1 MTAQGWNPDLNR
13 SSGPKYN
20 AIVEALAADIESGR
34 LRAGDRLPPQ
44 RDLAWALKV
53 NLSTVTQAYR
63 EATRR
68 HLIAGEVGRGTYVL
82 AESAEAALFGLKD
95 HGPSEIIDLSTNV
108 PAVDGSNRDLEET
121 VSAMAADGGMA
132 FGQAY
137 HQPELVERARIAGA
151 DWLRERGL
159 AVRPRDVV
167 PCAGAQNALTAVLM
181 HLCKQGD
188 IVLVEELT
196 FPGMKAVAR
205 QMGLRLHGVA
215 IDHEGLDPDALEA
228 ACRQTGARVVVCV
241 PTLQN
246 PTATVMCEE
255 RRSAI
260 ADVAR
265 RFDVTVIEDDVYGVL
280 AGVPPLSRKLPE
292 LGIVVTS
299 LSKSVAA
306 GLRFGMIA
314 GRAPVVAEIAAE
326 IHTTTWPMSPL
337 TIDIARRWIIDGTAK
352 RRTDWQRDEISRR
365 QRIFARHFKT
375 TGSTLSPHVAIDV
388 TRPGSEVAEACRK
401 AGVDVVA
408 GRLFS
413 VDRSDPQLVRLSLT
427 ASKSRSD
434 LAAAIERLAE
444 LLA

>member
-1 MTAQGWNPDLNR
+1 MITQGWIPDLDR
-13 SSGPKYN
+13 STGPKYS
-20 AIVEALAADIESGR
+20 AIVEALAADIERGR
-34 LRAGDRLPPQ
+34 LRPGDRLPPQ

-108 PAVDGSNRDLEET
+108 PAVDGANRDLEDA
-121 VSAMAADGGMA
+121 VSAMAADGGLA

-137 HQPELVERARIAGA
+137 HQPDLVERARIAGA
-151 DWLRERGL
+151 DWLQARGL

-167 PCAGAQNALTAVLM
+167 PCAGAQNALMAVLM

-188 IVLVEELT
+188 TVLVEELT

-205 QMGLRLHGVA
+205 QMGLRLHGVE
-215 IDHEGLDPDALEA
+215 IDSEGLVPDALEA

-246 PTATVMCEE
+246 PTAAVMGEE
-255 RRSAI
+255 RRAAI
-260 ADVAR
+260 ADVAQR
-265 RFDVTVIEDDVYGVL
+265 EEIVVVEDDVYGVL
-280 AGVPPLSRKLPE
+280 ADVPPLAKELPE
-292 LGIVVTS
+292 RGIVVTS

-314 GRAPVVAEIAAE
+314 GQAPAVGEIAAE

-337 TIDIARRWIIDGTAK
+337 TIDIARRWIADGTAR
-352 RRTDWQRDEISRR
+352 RRTGWQKDEIARR
-365 QRIFARHFKT
+365 QRIFARHFRT
-375 TGSTLSPHVAIDV
+375 MGSVLSPHVAIAV
-388 TRPGSEVAEACRK
+388 NEPGSEVAEACRK

-413 VDRSDPQLVRLSLT
+413 VDRGDPELIRLSLT

-434 LAAAIERLAE
+434 LAAAVERLAE

>member
-1 MTAQGWNPDLNR
+1 MTTRDWMPDLSR
-13 SSGPKYN
+13 SAGTKYG
-20 AIVEALAADIESGR
+20 AIVDALAADIESGR
-34 LRAGDRLPPQ
+34 LRPGDRLPPQ
-44 RDLAWALKV
+44 RDLAWALRV

-68 HLIAGEVGRGTYVL
+68 HLIAGEVGRGTFVL

-95 HGPSEIIDLSTNV
+95 HGPADVIDLSTNV
-108 PAVDGSNRDLEET
+108 PAVDGANRDLEDA
-121 VSAMAADGGMA
+121 VSAMAADGGMS

-137 HQPELVERARIAGA
+137 HQPDLVELARIAGA
-151 DWLRERGL
+151 DWLQARGL

-167 PCAGAQNALTAVLM
+167 PCAGAQNALMAVLM
-181 HLCKQGD
+181 HLCKPGD
-188 IVLVEELT
+188 TVLVEELT

-215 IDHEGLDPDALEA
+215 IDDEGLVPDALGA

-246 PTATVMCEE
+246 PMASVMGRD
-255 RRSAI
+255 RRRAI
-260 ADVAR
+260 ADIAR
-265 RFDVTVIEDDVYGVL
+265 HRGIIVIEDDVYGVL
-280 AGVPPLSRKLPE
+280 ADLPPLARELPE

-314 GRAPVVAEIAAE
+314 GTAPAVEEIAAE

-337 TIDIARRWIIDGTAK
+337 TIDIARRWIADGTAR
-352 RRTDWQRDEISRR
+352 RRTDWQKHEISRR
-365 QRIFARHFKT
+365 QRIFARHFRAA
-375 TGSTLSPHVAIDV
+375 GSVLSPHVAIAV
-388 TRPGSEVAEACRK
+388 KRPGGEVAEECRK
-401 AGVDVVA
+401 LGVDVVA
-408 GRLFS
+408 GSLFS
-413 VDRSDPQLVRLSLT
+413 VDRGDRKFIRLSLT

-434 LAAAIERLAE
+434 LAAAVERLAG